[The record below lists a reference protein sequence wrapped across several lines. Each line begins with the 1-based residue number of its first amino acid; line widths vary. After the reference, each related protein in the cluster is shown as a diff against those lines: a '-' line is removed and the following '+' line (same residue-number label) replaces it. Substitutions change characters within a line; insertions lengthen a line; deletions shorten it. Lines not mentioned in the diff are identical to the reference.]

1 MSAAGWAV
9 AGAVLTLGLAALAA
23 ITFAIAACVLAS
35 RRYRD
40 PAGWCQCTHPRQA
53 HRHYRPGTDC
63 GQCQCPRFRPADW
76 DQAMKELQP

>member
-9 AGAVLTLGLAALAA
+9 AGAVLTIGLAALAA

-40 PAGWCQCTHPRQA
+40 PG
-53 HRHYRPGTDC
+53 
-63 GQCQCPRFRPADW
+63 DW
-76 DQAMKELQP
+76 DQAYIRELDRHD